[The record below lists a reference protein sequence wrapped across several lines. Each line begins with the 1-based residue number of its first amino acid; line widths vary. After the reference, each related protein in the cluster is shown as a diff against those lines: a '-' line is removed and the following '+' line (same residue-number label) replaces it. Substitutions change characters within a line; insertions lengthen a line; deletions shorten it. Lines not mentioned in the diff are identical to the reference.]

1 MGKDALVFGCVNADN
16 FAAAVQFQ
24 FNDEVGAVAII
35 IFIIQIIIVFCV
47 AVYIIVFVKIVR
59 QIIFFA
65 VYFDPRGRNTVQVAF
80 HFTFGGS
87 VVCFNFCYFAL
98 GAVEF
103 QFDIKVFIIF
113 EVTDEFGQGVVVA
126 FQCDFH
132 IFIQI
137 ISKVAAVYAD
147 GDFIFIQFAQFPFV
161 GFCVDCYN
169 FRNLF
174 VFEGKLCF
182 IIIFFVLIFQFVKVR
197 RAAVEGNVDIVC
209 ILQQVISIGF
219 AVIVS
224 DFDFAAADLF

>member
-1 MGKDALVFGCVNADN
+1 MSLISIFLCVDAGN
-16 FAAAVQFQ
+16 FSVTIQLQFDDEIIAVVVETIPQF
-24 FNDEVGAVAII
+24 VVI
-35 IFIIQIIIVFCV
+35 
-47 AVYIIVFVKIVR
+47 VYIAADVVFFVKVVGKV
-59 QIIFFA
+59 IFFA
-65 VYFDPRGRNTVQVAF
+65 VYFDPCGGDAFQIAF

-87 VVCFNFCYFAL
+87 VVCFDFGYFAL

-169 FRNLF
+169 LGNLF
-174 VFEGKLCF
+174 VFEDYL
-182 IIIFFVLIFQFVKVR
+182 FF
-197 RAAVEGNVDIVC
+197 
-209 ILQQVISIGF
+209 
-219 AVIVS
+219 
-224 DFDFAAADLF
+224 